1 MDRFKEFH
9 ALNRVFTPVSPKNSV
24 KAGGTERFF
33 QGFQPS
39 FEKN

>member
-9 ALNRVFTPVSPKNSV
+9 ALNPVFAPVSLKKPV

-33 QGFQPS
+33 HVFQS
-39 FEKN
+39 FL